1 MVGENTLQ
9 FVPVVLL
16 RLEFFSCNCWFYL
29 KIPWQV
35 IKILTLAKNT
45 CRTIATV
52 ITVDQF
58 NLQEFKFLQYN
69 VMLA

>member
-9 FVPVVLL
+9 FVPVVLVC
-16 RLEFFSCNCWFYL
+16 LEFFSYNCWLYL
-29 KIPWQV
+29 KITWQV